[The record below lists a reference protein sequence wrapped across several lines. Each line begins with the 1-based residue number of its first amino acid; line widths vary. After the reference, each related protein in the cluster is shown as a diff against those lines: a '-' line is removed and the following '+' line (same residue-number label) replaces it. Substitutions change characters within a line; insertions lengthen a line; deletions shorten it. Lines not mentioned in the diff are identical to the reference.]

1 MKKRIVC
8 FIGAVV
14 LMLSVLLVLPTSA
27 AYEPDVLVAELY
39 QSSGTTF
46 GMVDSISAGGLYFLG
61 ETLFVA
67 VGDPLRISGDGF
79 VPNGLEFTYDGSS
92 YVVVGVDTI
101 NRTYSITDLNGG
113 NPSEG
118 TFYIYSAYES
128 GGGSD
133 DAYDEGYSAGL
144 SAGYNNGYAAGL
156 TAGREQGRQ
165 EGFDEGFDEGFE
177 EGAATTN
184 GYDRGY
190 AAGVAAG
197 RELGYQD
204 GYQAGLQEASKV
216 YEQLGQNVFSF
227 ATVTAH
233 GFTEAG
239 DEEFTITV
247 TPQLISNGVSFAS
260 VYTQILA
267 EIDRL
272 MPGTSTV
279 SSLDITFT
287 WPEAQSFDYGLLYF
301 SATDDNFDFIISD
314 GSSSSTLAAA
324 KDPGADVY
332 YYRRYASGAPGY
344 ADSIVKNYMVR
355 SVQLKYASL
364 EDQSLSFLQSL
375 QLYSGGPFFTNGY
388 AAGYTSGLN
397 TSNGAAFEQGKAEG
411 FKNGLIRGKEEGIQ
425 ITENGDWLHLMT
437 AVIDTPINAFNSLFS
452 FEILGLDMR
461 VAFGSLLAL
470 CMFLFVVKKVIL

>member
-8 FIGAVV
+8 FIGAVA

-27 AYEPDVLVAELY
+27 AYEPDVLVAELS

-46 GMVDSISAGGLYFLG
+46 TMVDSISPGSLYFLG

-79 VPNGLEFTYDGSS
+79 VPNGLEFTYDGAG

-101 NRTYSITDLNGG
+101 NRTYTITEPNGS
-113 NPSEG
+113 NPAES
-118 TFYIYSAYES
+118 TFYIYSAYEA

-156 TAGREQGRQ
+156 AAGKEQGRQ
-165 EGFDEGFDEGFE
+165 EGFDEGYDEGFE
-177 EGAATTN
+177 DGAVTTD

-197 RELGYQD
+197 RELGYQE
-204 GYQAGLQEASKV
+204 GYQAGLQEASRV
-216 YEQLGQNVFSF
+216 YEQLGQNVFSY

-239 DEEFTITV
+239 DEEFNITV
-247 TPQLISNGVSFAS
+247 TPQLISNGVSFS
-260 VYTQILA
+260 TVYTQILA

-272 MPGTSTV
+272 MPGYSTV

-287 WPEAQSFDYGLLYF
+287 WPEAQSFNYGLLYF
-301 SATDDNFDFIISD
+301 STNSSRVDLTVSD
-314 GSSSSTLAAA
+314 GQTNYGLAST
-324 KDPGADVY
+324 KDPNSDVFY
-332 YYRRYASGAPGY
+332 FRRYASGAPGY
-344 ADSIVKNYMVR
+344 EDSIVKNLMVR
-355 SVQLKYASL
+355 SVKLGFGNL
-364 EDQSLSFLQSL
+364 ESESLSFLQSL

-397 TSNGAAFEQGKAEG
+397 TSNGAAYDQGVAEGYQNGYVTGKA
-411 FKNGLIRGKEEGIQ
+411 EGIQ
-425 ITENGDWLHLMT
+425 ITQTGDWSHLMA
-437 AVIDTPINAFNSLFS
+437 AVVDTPINTFNSLFN
-452 FEILGLDMR
+452 FEVLGLNMR
-461 VAFGSLLAL
+461 VAFGSMLAL